1 MSFAVTAL
9 RRTQRFDADLRDAP
23 ADIQA
28 AARQALGQLLQDPR
42 EVSLRVHPL
51 KGVGKPTVFKLE
63 ILKNRSWQVSFVM
76 NGHEA
81 VLRRLGAH

>member
-1 MSFAVTAL
+1 MGFAVTSL
-9 RRTQRFDADLRDAP
+9 RRTERFDCDLRQAP

-28 AARQALGQLLQDPR
+28 AARQALGQLLRDPR
-42 EVSLRVHPL
+42 AVALRVHPL